1 MNASPPADAVDVG
14 ALARCAALDL
24 RPERRAAVEALLSA
38 WIPAANELSRKMS
51 DAAHRELM
59 PVTAFLHA
67 HELPEDAA

>member
-14 ALARCAALDL
+14 ALARCSALDL
-24 RPERRAAVEALLSA
+24 RPDRRAAIEALLSA

>member
-1 MNASPPADAVDVG
+1 MNAFPPSDAVDVG

-24 RPERRAAVEALLSA
+24 TPERRAAAEAVLSA

-59 PVTAFLHA
+59 PVTAFAHA
-67 HELPEDAA
+67 HDLPEDAA

>member
-24 RPERRAAVEALLSA
+24 RLERRAAVEALLSA